1 MNNKDTH
8 NTTTGAQ
15 IDGIDYR
22 TISYERVVGTENI
35 NASALPLAYETDI
48 SMLPVLNQKGQPACV
63 GHAESLF
70 VQYLSYL
77 ETKSVTKLSPRF
89 LYALAKKRQGN
100 YDWGTQPSLV
110 AKILKDMGC
119 ATDALVPN
127 NVDLT
132 DREYIDGVQVTDAVK
147 ADARNQL
154 VGGFVWVAPTAEML
168 KDAIV
173 RAKLVS
179 FTIPF
184 TGNQYQQPI
193 GKPQAVSDFHR
204 MVFYG
209 YRTDSNGD
217 TVFKYRNSHG
227 IEYGNGGNGELR
239 YTDYKGLIFD
249 CLTYIDIPQS
259 LIDEVKALDAQFS
272 YTFTKDLT
280 LGARGAEVTALQ
292 RALLISG
299 HFYDEVYGDTRPT
312 EYFGNV
318 TRRSLIRYQADNNIS
333 PTGFCGR
340 LTRASLNALYSKKK
354 VTSDAGL
361 ALIKSFESLH
371 DGNKSTPQLE
381 PQRDPRGYWTLGWG
395 ARYDF
400 NMREVTASTPAIT
413 LAQADALFKRDVQR
427 FEKLVDDNITRLL
440 TQGQYDALVSFAYNL
455 GEKGLLGIKD
465 KVNNNTLT
473 RSDLTAYVYA
483 GGVYYRG
490 LFIRRNKEADLYF
503 GSTSIS
509 SQNMK
514 TSSSFSLNSA
524 DIKSFGRGVLLA
536 MAGAGIAYVQQYIT
550 GQDFGQYTVFV
561 SAFNSIVLNGLRLW
575 VQDNQK

>member
-1 MNNKDTH
+1 MNNSKQQS
-8 NTTTGAQ
+8 NTTGAQ

-22 TISYERVVGTENI
+22 AISYERVVGTENI
-35 NASALPLAYETDI
+35 SASALPLAYETDI
-48 SMLPVLNQKGQPACV
+48 SMLPVLNQGQQPACV
-63 GHAESLF
+63 GHAESF
-70 VQYLSYL
+70 IVQFLAYL
-77 ETKSVTKLSPRF
+77 ETKGIVKLSPRF
-89 LYALAKKRQGN
+89 LYSLAKKIQGN

-110 AKILKDMGC
+110 AKILKDTGC
-119 ATDALVPN
+119 STDALVPN
-127 NVDLT
+127 DTSLSQ
-132 DREYIDGVQVTDAVK
+132 REYIDGVVVTDAIK
-147 ADARNQL
+147 NDARNQL
-154 VGGFVWVAPTAEML
+154 IGGFVWVAPSAEML

-193 GKPQAVSDFHR
+193 GKPQSISDFHR

-227 IEYGNGGNGELR
+227 EQYGKGGNGELR
-239 YTDYKGLIFD
+239 FLDYKGLIFD

-259 LIDEVKALDAQFS
+259 IIDEVKALDAQFS

-280 LGARGAEVTALQ
+280 IGARGTEVTALQ

-299 HFYDEVYGDTRPT
+299 HFYDETFGDTRPT

-318 TRRSLIRYQADNNIS
+318 TKRSLTRYQSDSNIS

-340 LTRASLNALYSKKK
+340 LTRASLNARYAKKK
-354 VTSDAGL
+354 VVSDAGVS
-361 ALIKSFESLH
+361 LIKSFESLH
-371 DGNKSTPQLE
+371 DGNKATPQLE
-381 PQRDPRGYWTLGWG
+381 PQRDPAGYWTLGWG
-395 ARYDF
+395 ARYDI

-413 LAQADALFKRDVQR
+413 PAIAYVLLKRDIAR
-427 FEKLVDDNITRLL
+427 FEDIVNKNITRPL
-440 TQGQYDALVSFAYNL
+440 TQNQYDALVSFCYNL
-455 GEKGLLGIKD
+455 GGLLDLKQ
-465 KVNNNTLT
+465 KVNDNTVT
-473 RSDLTAYVYA
+473 RKDFTAYVYA

-503 GSTSIS
+503 NTTVSNNN
-509 SQNMK
+509 NMK
-514 TSSSFSLNSA
+514 SSSSFSFNSA
-524 DIKSFGRGVLLA
+524 DFKSFGRGVLLA

-550 GQDFGQYTVFV
+550 GADFGQYTVFV

-575 VQDNQK
+575 VQNNQAK

>member
-1 MNNKDTH
+1 ME
-8 NTTTGAQ
+8 NTKQKNITGAE

-22 TISYERVVGTENI
+22 TISYERVVGTQNI
-35 NASALPLAYETDI
+35 NASALPLEYETDI

-77 ETKSVTKLSPRF
+77 ETKSIKILSPRF

-100 YDWGTQPSLV
+100 YYWGTQPSVV
-110 AKILKDMGC
+110 AKILKDIGC

-132 DREYIDGVQVTDAVK
+132 DREYIDGVQVTDTIK
-147 ADARNQL
+147 EDAKNQL
-154 VGGFVWVAPTAEML
+154 VGGFVWVAPTAEQL

-184 TGNQYQQPI
+184 TGNQFQQPI
-193 GKPQAVSDFHR
+193 GKPEKVSDFHR

-227 IEYGNGGNGELR
+227 KEYGNNGNGELR
-239 YTDYKGLIFD
+239 FLDYKGLIFD
-249 CLTYIDIPQS
+249 CLTYIDIPQT
-259 LIDEVKALDAQFS
+259 LIDEVKQLDAQFV

-280 LGARGAEVTALQ
+280 LGSRGYEVTALQ

-312 EYFGNV
+312 EYFGSI
-318 TRRSLIRYQADNNIS
+318 TRKSLIRYQSDNNIS
-333 PTGFCGR
+333 ATGFCGR
-340 LTRASLNALYSKKK
+340 LTRASLNGKYSKKK
-354 VTSDAGL
+354 VTSDAGI
-361 ALIKSFESLH
+361 ALLKSFESLH
-371 DGNKSTPQLE
+371 DGNKTTPQLE
-381 PQRDPRGYWTLGWG
+381 PQKDPAGYWTLGWG
-395 ARYDF
+395 ARYDI
-400 NMREVTASTPAIT
+400 NMQEVTASTPAIT
-413 LAQADALFKRDVQR
+413 LLGAETLLKRDLAR
-427 FEKLVDDNITRLL
+427 FEDIVNKNITRAL
-440 TQGQYDALVSFAYNL
+440 TQNQYDALVSFCYNL
-455 GEKGLLGIKD
+455 GGLFDLKD
-465 KVNNNTLT
+465 KVNNNTIT
-473 RSDLTAYVYA
+473 REDFTAYVYA
-483 GGVYYRG
+483 GGVYYKG

-503 GSTSIS
+503 KTSAS
-509 SQNMK
+509 SNNTMK
-514 TSSSFSLNSA
+514 SSSSFSLNA
-524 DIKSFGRGVLLA
+524 EDLKSFGRGVLLA

-550 GQDFGQYTVFV
+550 GQDFGEYTVFV

-575 VQDNQK
+575 VQNNQAN